1 MSKLNPILASSA
13 HSAEAYRQAIA
24 QSSEAVVQWL
34 QQPEMYQ
41 GKSVAELRERI
52 KLDFTPQGL
61 GNQAAIDRAIEYF
74 LKDSLSVHHPQ
85 CVAHLHC
92 PSLVISQAAEVLIN
106 ATNQSMDSWDQS
118 PSATLIEM
126 KLIEWLR
133 AQVGYQPG
141 DAGVFTSGGTQ
152 SNLMGLMLARDAFF
166 ARQGHSV
173 QQDGLVGDL
182 RKLKVFCSENAHFS
196 VQKNMALMGLGYQ
209 SVTLVKTDR
218 FARMDVNDLA
228 EKLAQAKANGEQ
240 VMAIVATAGTTDA
253 GAIDPLRDIARLA
266 AQQQIWVHVDAAWG
280 GALLLSEQYRDYLD
294 GLELVDS
301 ITLDFHK
308 QFFQTISCGAFLL
321 KDERHYELMRYQAAY
336 LNSEFDEAQGV
347 PNLVSK
353 SLQTTRRFD
362 ALKLWMG
369 LEALGQKQY
378 AEIIDHGVT
387 LAQQV
392 ARYIADQES
401 LELVMQPQLASV
413 LFRYRPAQLAANGDA
428 AVALFN
434 QRIGDA
440 LLESGRANLGVTE
453 FDGVTCLKMT
463 LLNPIVTLEDIKLLL
478 ALVEKPRSS
487 CRRNVAQSATQADNL
502 RYRLFYCSSDRRRR
516 SVYANILQQTPSLI
530 PAPQDTHAWPTLI
543 STC

>member
-1 MSKLNPILASSA
+1 MTKLNPILAATVQST
-13 HSAEAYRQAIA
+13 EAYRQAIA
-24 QSSEAVVQWL
+24 QSSAAVVQWL

-41 GKSVAELRERI
+41 GKTVAELRERI
-52 KLDFTPQGL
+52 TLDFNPQGL
-61 GNQAAIDRAIEYF
+61 GNQAAIERAIEYF

-92 PSLVISQAAEVLIN
+92 PSLVVSQAAEVLIN

-118 PSATLIEM
+118 PSATIIEI

-152 SNLMGLMLARDAFF
+152 SNLMGLMLARDAYF

-173 QQDGLVGDL
+173 QQNGLTGDL
-182 RKLKVFCSENAHFS
+182 RKIRVLCSENAHFS
-196 VQKNMALMGLGYQ
+196 LQKNMALMGMGYQ
-209 SVTLVKTDR
+209 SVTLVKSDQY
-218 FARMDVNDLA
+218 ARMDLNDLA
-228 EKLAQAKANGEQ
+228 EKVTQSEADGEQ
-240 VMAIVATAGTTDA
+240 ILAIVATAGTTDA
-253 GAIDPLRDIARLA
+253 GAIDPLRAIANLA
-266 AQQQIWVHVDAAWG
+266 AKHQIWVHVDAAWG

-321 KDERHYELMRYQAAY
+321 KEARHYELMRYQAAY

-392 ARYIADQES
+392 ARYIAEQSS
-401 LELVMQPQLASV
+401 LELVMEPQLASV
-413 LFRYRPAQLAANGDA
+413 LFRFNPLSLAECGNS
-428 AVALFN
+428 AVALVN

-440 LLESGRANLGVTE
+440 LLETGRANVGVTE
-453 FDGVTCLKMT
+453 FNGVTCLKMT
-463 LLNPIVTLEDIKLLL
+463 LLNPTVTLEDIKVLL
-478 ALVEKPRSS
+478 ALVERTA
-487 CRRNVAQSATQADNL
+487 VEL
-502 RYRLFYCSSDRRRR
+502 
-516 SVYANILQQTPSLI
+516 
-530 PAPQDTHAWPTLI
+530 PAA
-543 STC
+543 

>member
-1 MSKLNPILASSA
+1 MSRLNPILAASA
-13 HSAEAYRQAIA
+13 QSTDAYQQAIK
-24 QSSEAVVQWL
+24 QTSEAVVQWL

-52 KLDFTPQGL
+52 QLDFTSQGL
-61 GNQAAIDRAIEYF
+61 GNQAAIERAVEFF

-92 PSLVISQAAEVLIN
+92 PSLVVSQAAEVLIN

-118 PSATLIEM
+118 PSATIIEV

-133 AQVGYQPG
+133 TQVGYQPG

-166 ARQGHSV
+166 ARIGHSV
-173 QQDGLVGDL
+173 QQDGLPGDL
-182 RKLKVFCSENAHFS
+182 SKIKVFCSENAHFS
-196 VQKNMALMGLGYQ
+196 VQKNMALMGLGYR

-228 EKLAQAKANGEQ
+228 EKIAQAQANGEQ
-240 VMAIVATAGTTDA
+240 ILAIVATAGTTDA
-253 GAIDPLRDIARLA
+253 GAIDPLRAIASLA
-266 AQQQIWVHVDAAWG
+266 AEHQIWVHVDAAWG
-280 GALLLSEQYRDYLD
+280 GALLLSEKYRDYLD
-294 GLELVDS
+294 GIELVDS
-301 ITLDFHK
+301 VTLDFHK

-321 KDERHYELMRYQAAY
+321 KEARHYELMRYQAAY

-369 LEALGQKQY
+369 LEALGQQQY

-392 ARYIADQES
+392 AQYVTEQPS
-401 LELVMQPQLASV
+401 LELVMEPQLASV
-413 LFRYRPAQLAANGDA
+413 LFRYRPASLAGADDA
-428 AVALFN
+428 AIALLN
-434 QRIGDA
+434 QKIGDE
-440 LLESGRANLGVTE
+440 LLDSGRANVGVTE
-453 FDGVTCLKMT
+453 SDGVTCLKMT
-463 LLNPIVTLEDIKLLL
+463 LLNPTVTLQDIQVLL
-478 ALVEKPRSS
+478 ALVETT
-487 CRRNVAQSATQADNL
+487 AEQL
-502 RYRLFYCSSDRRRR
+502 
-516 SVYANILQQTPSLI
+516 
-530 PAPQDTHAWPTLI
+530 
-543 STC
+543 

>member
-1 MSKLNPILASSA
+1 MSKLNPILAASA
-13 HSAEAYRQAIA
+13 QSTDAYQQVIA
-24 QSSEAVVQWL
+24 QTSQAVVQWL

-41 GKSVAELRERI
+41 GKTVAELRERI
-52 KLDFTPQGL
+52 HLDFNPEGL
-61 GNQAAIDRAIEYF
+61 GNQVAIERAIEYF

-92 PSLVISQAAEVLIN
+92 PSLVVSQAAEVLIN

-118 PSATLIEM
+118 PSATIIEV

-133 AQVGYQPG
+133 TRVGYQAG

-166 ARQGHSV
+166 ARQGHSI
-173 QQDGLVGDL
+173 QQDGLIGDL
-182 RKLKVFCSENAHFS
+182 RKIKVFCSENAHFS

-209 SVTLVKTDR
+209 SVTLVKTDQ
-218 FARMDVNDLA
+218 FARMDLNDLQA
-228 EKLAQAKANGEQ
+228 KIAQAQANGEQ
-240 VMAIVATAGTTDA
+240 ILAIVATAGTTDA
-253 GAIDPLRDIARLA
+253 GAIDPLRAIAELA
-266 AQQQIWVHVDAAWG
+266 AKHQIWVHVDAAWG
-280 GALLLSEQYRDYLD
+280 GALLLSEKYRDYLD
-294 GLELVDS
+294 GIELVDS

-321 KDERHYELMRYQAAY
+321 KEARHYELMRYQAAY
-336 LNSEFDEAQGV
+336 LNSEFDEEQGV

-392 ARYIADQES
+392 AQYVTEQAS
-401 LELVMQPQLASV
+401 LELVMKPQLASV
-413 LFRYRPAQLAANGDA
+413 LFRYRTEALTAQGEA

-434 QRIGDA
+434 QQIGDA
-440 LLESGRANLGVTE
+440 LLASGRANVGVTE
-453 FDGVTCLKMT
+453 SNGVTCLKLT
-463 LLNPIVTLEDIKLLL
+463 LLNPTVTLEDIKVLL
-478 ALVEKPRSS
+478 ALVDTT
-487 CRRNVAQSATQADNL
+487 AQQLLNA
-502 RYRLFYCSSDRRRR
+502 
-516 SVYANILQQTPSLI
+516 
-530 PAPQDTHAWPTLI
+530 
-543 STC
+543 

>member
-1 MSKLNPILASSA
+1 MTTMSQLVKTEAVETKINPILASSA
-13 HSAEAYRQAIA
+13 QSIEAYQDAIT
-24 QSSEAVVQWL
+24 QSSQAVMQWL

-41 GKSVAELRERI
+41 GKTVAELRERI
-52 KLDFTPQGL
+52 TLDFNPQGL
-61 GNQAAIDRAIEYF
+61 GNQAAIERAIEYF

-92 PSLVISQAAEVLIN
+92 PSLVVSQAAEVLIN

-118 PSATLIEM
+118 PSATIIEM

-133 AQVGYQPG
+133 TQVGYQSG

-166 ARQGHSV
+166 ARQGHSI
-173 QQDGLVGDL
+173 QQDGLVGNL
-182 RKLKVFCSENAHFS
+182 KKIKVFCSENAHFS
-196 VQKNMALMGLGYQ
+196 VQKNMALLGLGYQ
-209 SVTLVKTDR
+209 CVTLVKTDR
-218 FARMDVNDLA
+218 FARMDLNDLA
-228 EKLAQAKANGEQ
+228 EKVALAKANGEQ
-240 VMAIVATAGTTDA
+240 ILAIVATAGTTDA
-253 GAIDPLRDIARLA
+253 GAIDPLRAIATLA
-266 AQQQIWVHVDAAWG
+266 AEHQIWVHVDAAWG
-280 GALLLSEQYRDYLD
+280 GALLLSEKYRDYLD
-294 GLELVDS
+294 GIELVDS

-321 KDERHYELMRYQAAY
+321 KEARHYELMRYQAAY

-369 LEALGQKQY
+369 LEALGQQQY
-378 AEIIDHGVT
+378 AAIIDHGVT

-392 ARYIADQES
+392 AQYVDEHAS

-413 LFRYRPAQLAANGDA
+413 LFRFRPQQLATADDA
-428 AVALFN
+428 TIALLN

-440 LLESGRANLGVTE
+440 LLESGRANVGVTE
-453 FDGVTCLKMT
+453 FNGVTCLKLT
-463 LLNPIVTLEDIKLLL
+463 LLNPTVNLDDVKVLLD
-478 ALVEKPRSS
+478 LVEST
-487 CRRNVAQSATQADNL
+487 AQPLLTA
-502 RYRLFYCSSDRRRR
+502 
-516 SVYANILQQTPSLI
+516 
-530 PAPQDTHAWPTLI
+530 
-543 STC
+543 

>member
-1 MSKLNPILASSA
+1 MSRLNPILAGSA
-13 HSAEAYRQAIA
+13 QSIDAYREAIA
-24 QSSEAVVQWL
+24 QSSEAVAQWL

-41 GKSVAELRERI
+41 GKTVAELRERI
-52 KLDFTPQGL
+52 TLDFNPQGL
-61 GNQAAIDRAIEYF
+61 GNQAAIERAIEYF
-74 LKDSLSVHHPQ
+74 LKDSLAVHHPQ

-92 PSLVISQAAEVLIN
+92 PSLVVSQAAEVLIN

-118 PSATLIEM
+118 PSATIIEM

-133 AQVGYQPG
+133 TQVGYQAG

-173 QQDGLVGDL
+173 QQDGLSGN
-182 RKLKVFCSENAHFS
+182 LKKIKVLCSEHAHFS
-196 VQKNMALMGLGYQ
+196 VQKNMALLGLGYQ

-218 FARMDVNDLA
+218 FSRMDLDDLQQ
-228 EKLAQAKANGEQ
+228 KLAQAEANGEQ
-240 VMAIVATAGTTDA
+240 ILAIVATAGTTDA
-253 GAIDPLRDIARLA
+253 GAIDPLRAIAELA
-266 AQQQIWVHVDAAWG
+266 AGRQIWVHVDAAWG
-280 GALLLSEQYRDYLD
+280 GALLLSEKYRHYLD
-294 GLELVDS
+294 GLECVDS
-301 ITLDFHK
+301 VTLDFHK

-321 KDERHYELMRYQAAY
+321 KDARHYELMRYQAAY
-336 LNSEFDEAQGV
+336 LNSEFDEAHGV

-387 LAQQV
+387 LAQEV
-392 ARYIADQES
+392 AGYVSEQPA

-413 LFRYRPAQLAANGDA
+413 LFRYRPQSLSDQGAA

-434 QRIGDA
+434 QKIGDA
-440 LLESGRANLGVTE
+440 LLESGRANVGVTE
-453 FDGVTCLKMT
+453 ADGVTCLKLT
-463 LLNPIVTLEDIKLLL
+463 LLNPTVTLEDVKVLL
-478 ALVEKPRSS
+478 ALVETTAKQL
-487 CRRNVAQSATQADNL
+487 AA
-502 RYRLFYCSSDRRRR
+502 
-516 SVYANILQQTPSLI
+516 
-530 PAPQDTHAWPTLI
+530 
-543 STC
+543 

>member
-1 MSKLNPILASSA
+1 MSELNPILAASTQST
-13 HSAEAYRQAIA
+13 EAYQQAMA
-24 QSSEAVVQWL
+24 QSSQAIVQWL

-41 GKSVAELRERI
+41 GKTVAELRERI
-52 KLDFTPQGL
+52 QLEFNPEGL
-61 GNQAAIDRAIEYF
+61 GNQVAIDRAIEFF

-92 PSLVISQAAEVLIN
+92 PSLVVSQAAEVLIN

-118 PSATLIEM
+118 PSATIIEM

-133 AQVGYQPG
+133 TQVGYQPG

-166 ARQGHSV
+166 ARLGHSI
-173 QQDGLVGDL
+173 QQDGLVGN
-182 RKLKVFCSENAHFS
+182 LKKIKVLCSENAHFS
-196 VQKNMALMGLGYQ
+196 VQKNMALLGLGYQ

-218 FARMDVNDLA
+218 FARMDINDLA
-228 EKLAQAKANGEQ
+228 DKVAQAQSNGEQ
-240 VMAIVATAGTTDA
+240 ILAIVATAGTTDA
-253 GAIDPLRDIARLA
+253 GAIDPLREIATLA
-266 AQQQIWVHVDAAWG
+266 AQHQIWVHVDAAWG
-280 GALLLSEQYRDYLD
+280 GALLLSEKFRDYLD
-294 GLELVDS
+294 GIELVDS

-321 KDERHYELMRYQAAY
+321 KEARHYELMRYQAAY

-378 AEIIDHGVT
+378 AAIIDHGVI

-392 ARYIADQES
+392 ANYVAEHAS
-401 LELVMQPQLASV
+401 LELVMEPQLASV
-413 LFRYRPAQLAANGDA
+413 LFRYRPAQLASHGSATI
-428 AVALFN
+428 ALLN
-434 QRIGDA
+434 QKIGDA
-440 LLESGRANLGVTE
+440 LLESGRANVGVTE
-453 FDGVTCLKMT
+453 FDGVTCLKLT
-463 LLNPIVTLEDIKLLL
+463 LLNPTVTLEDIKVLL
-478 ALVEKPRSS
+478 ALVETT
-487 CRRNVAQSATQADNL
+487 AQQLLAA
-502 RYRLFYCSSDRRRR
+502 
-516 SVYANILQQTPSLI
+516 
-530 PAPQDTHAWPTLI
+530 
-543 STC
+543 

>member
-1 MSKLNPILASSA
+1 MSDINPILSGSEQSIA
-13 HSAEAYRQAIA
+13 AYQDAIE
-24 QSSEAVVQWL
+24 QSTKAVVQWL

-41 GKSVAELRERI
+41 GKTVEQLRERI
-52 KLDFTPQGL
+52 NLAFNAQGL
-61 GNQAAIDRAIEYF
+61 GNQAAIERAVEYF

-118 PSATLIEM
+118 PSATIMEV

-133 AQVGYQPG
+133 EQVGFGAG

-173 QQDGLVGDL
+173 QQNGLTGDL
-182 RKLKVFCSENAHFS
+182 SKLKVFCSENAHFS
-196 VQKNMALMGLGYQ
+196 VQKNMALMGLGYR
-209 SVTLVKTDR
+209 SVTLVKTDE
-218 FARMDVNDLA
+218 FSRMDVSDLS

-253 GAIDPLRDIARLA
+253 GAIDPLADIATLA
-266 AQQQIWVHVDAAWG
+266 AKEGIWVHVDAAWG
-280 GALLLSEQYRDYLD
+280 GALLLSEKYRHYLN

-301 ITLDFHK
+301 VTLDFHK

-321 KDERHYELMRYQAAY
+321 KDARHYQLMRYQAAY
-336 LNSEFDEAQGV
+336 LNSDFDEEHGV

-369 LEALGQKQY
+369 LEALGQKKY
-378 AEIIDHGVT
+378 AEIIDNGVT
-387 LAQQV
+387 LAQDV
-392 ARYIADQES
+392 AAWVLEQPQ
-401 LELVMQPQLASV
+401 LELVMKPQLASV
-413 LFRYRPAQLAANGDA
+413 LFRFRPAQGDMA
-428 AVALFN
+428 FVALLN

-440 LLESGRANLGVTE
+440 LLASGAANVGVTE
-453 FDGVTCLKMT
+453 ADGITCLKLT
-463 LLNPIVTLEDIKLLL
+463 LLNPTVNLQDVKVLLESVKACGQQLLN
-478 ALVEKPRSS
+478 A
-487 CRRNVAQSATQADNL
+487 
-502 RYRLFYCSSDRRRR
+502 
-516 SVYANILQQTPSLI
+516 
-530 PAPQDTHAWPTLI
+530 
-543 STC
+543 

>member
-1 MSKLNPILASSA
+1 MSDLNPILSDS
-13 HSAEAYRQAIA
+13 A
-24 QSSEAVVQWL
+24 QSIAAYQEAIEQSTKAVVEWL
-34 QQPEMYQ
+34 KQPEMYQ
-41 GKSVAELRERI
+41 GKSVEELRERI
-52 KLDFTPQGL
+52 KLEFSSQGL
-61 GNQAAIDRAIEYF
+61 GNQVAIERAVEYF

-118 PSATLIEM
+118 PSATIIEM

-133 AQVGYQPG
+133 EQVGYPAG

-173 QQDGLVGDL
+173 QQDGLTGEL
-182 RKLKVFCSENAHFS
+182 RKIKVLCSESAHFS
-196 VQKNMALMGLGYQ
+196 VQKNMALMGLGYR
-209 SVTLVKTDR
+209 SVTLVKTDE
-218 FARMDVNDLA
+218 FSRMDLNDLR

-253 GAIDPLRDIARLA
+253 GAIDPLAEIAALA
-266 AQQQIWVHVDAAWG
+266 AEQQIWVHVDAAWG
-280 GALLLSEQYRDYLD
+280 GALLLSEKYRHFLN
-294 GLELVDS
+294 GLELADS
-301 ITLDFHK
+301 VTLDFHK

-321 KDERHYELMRYQAAY
+321 KDARHYQLMRYQAAY
-336 LNSEFDEAQGV
+336 LNSDFDEEQGV

-369 LEALGQKQY
+369 LEALGKKQY
-378 AEIIDHGVT
+378 AEIIDNGVT

-392 ARYIADQES
+392 AQFVAEQPQ

-413 LFRYRPAQLAANGDA
+413 LFRFRSENGDA
-428 AVALFN
+428 AAVALLN

-440 LLESGRANLGVTE
+440 LLASGSANVGVTE
-453 FDGVTCLKMT
+453 ADGVTCLKMT
-463 LLNPIVTLEDIKLLL
+463 LLNPTVCLEDVKVLL
-478 ALVEKPRSS
+478 A
-487 CRRNVAQSATQADNL
+487 
-502 RYRLFYCSSDRRRR
+502 
-516 SVYANILQQTPSLI
+516 SVIASGQQLQN
-530 PAPQDTHAWPTLI
+530 A
-543 STC
+543 